1 MKTLYDIVLQK
12 KQEKA
17 NITTNPTLDAFNNEY
32 CKKLDNLANTDI
44 FIKEKI
50 GKIISELDLAGSIDY
65 NDHYRT
71 AYNNY
76 NEAICYYELK
86 NKGFVIR
93 NIPENR
99 KQPTPDFEIEFSY
112 DNWNKETITKKIYI
126 EVKSLSFA
134 DGNNLYKKI
143 QENALNCNIDLEE
156 QRKKGKQICT
166 TILEISPLGNRVNGL
181 TSEIEE
187 INKKINNNIKSKQ
200 YQYGNSND
208 TILLIDLS
216 QYIFPFK
223 LEDCLPIYPNIENK
237 CCVSGRLWML
247 AFGKKN
253 ERIFGCPEF
262 EGKCCFDKDL
272 EHSGILV
279 CNDNIKGI
287 IFTSGTS
294 PNDKVFHGFYRYKEK
309 ELDTTTF
316 LSQCCEFLNDELNTF
331 GFKVY
336 EKNMIK

>member
-1 MKTLYDIVLQK
+1 MTTLQGIILQK
-12 KQEKA
+12 KQEIAK
-17 NITTNPTLDAFNNEY
+17 ITENPTLSAFDNEY
-32 CKKLDNLANTDI
+32 CERLDKLATTDSFIAKKI
-44 FIKEKI
+44 REIIKELN
-50 GKIISELDLAGSIDY
+50 SAGRVDY

-76 NEAICYYELK
+76 NEAVCYYELK
-86 NKGFVIR
+86 NKGFKIS
-93 NIPENR
+93 NIPGSR
-99 KQPTPDFEIEFSY
+99 KQSTPDFEIEFSY
-112 DNWNKETITKKIYI
+112 DNWSGEEENVKIYI

-134 DGNNLYKKI
+134 NGNNLYKEI
-143 QENALNCNIDLEE
+143 QEKALNCNIELEE

-166 TILEISPLGNRVNGL
+166 TILEISPLGYNGCGL
-181 TSEIEE
+181 TFEIEE
-187 INKKINNNIKSKQ
+187 INKKINNNIKPKQ
-200 YQYGNSND
+200 YQYGKGED
-208 TILLIDLS
+208 TILLIDSS

-294 PNDKVFHGFYRYKEK
+294 YSDKVFYGFYRYNDRD
-309 ELDTTTF
+309 LAVVPF
-316 LSQCCEFLNDELNTF
+316 LSESCNFVNDDLNTF